1 MKKGNNMARKFTYKV
16 LDLMD
21 EGVIDPK
28 WLAAA
33 LASWCSEDDMK
44 EFFYANLADLM
55 EEEEE
60 DSTIE

>member
-1 MKKGNNMARKFTYKV
+1 MARKFTYKV

-28 WLAAA
+28 MLAEQ
-33 LASWCSEDDMK
+33 LAMWCSEDDMK

-55 EEEEE
+55 EEEEDFITE
-60 DSTIE
+60 